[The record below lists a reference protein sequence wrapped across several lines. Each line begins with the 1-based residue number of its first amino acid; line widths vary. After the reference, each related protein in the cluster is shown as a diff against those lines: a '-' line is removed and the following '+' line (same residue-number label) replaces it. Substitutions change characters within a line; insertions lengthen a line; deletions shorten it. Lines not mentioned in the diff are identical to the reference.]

1 MLCLTFY
8 SAIINFFK
16 YSFRYDYVAVRD
28 GPDENSPLVGGQP
41 WTGGD
46 WCDES
51 CNGDKYCGYNK
62 PPVVISTGNALHIQF
77 GSDLSGGRMGFRAV
91 ITKGMLI
98 NIYKCFYLFI
108 IRNVI
113 LLNTTIDFDFYI
125 LVGGPTTAAPTT
137 VAPTTA
143 APTTPPPTTPAPGSY
158 N

>member
-1 MLCLTFY
+1 MKESKYSWNLQILMQNGATSASKFDLTHNTTQKIVSNYLTFY

-98 NIYKCFYLFI
+98 NIY
-108 IRNVI
+108 
-113 LLNTTIDFDFYI
+113 
-125 LVGGPTTAAPTT
+125 
-137 VAPTTA
+137 
-143 APTTPPPTTPAPGSY
+143 
-158 N
+158 